1 MSEKFSR
8 FDVKDYLKTPVDLS
22 EYIKGCEI
30 EDSGVGQLNRVALRD
45 VKQTIRAR
53 IENDSNFAQAM
64 RIEAATLIYNGE
76 IELGRRLLKL
86 LQEALRHQTARR
98 FFTYRP

>member
-8 FDVKDYLKTPVDLS
+8 FDVKDYLKSPADLGQ
-22 EYIKGCEI
+22 YIKGCEI
-30 EDSGVGQLNRVALRD
+30 EKPGDGQLNRVVLRD
-45 VKQTIRAR
+45 FKQTIRAR
-53 IENDSNFAQAM
+53 IESDSNFAQAM

-76 IELGRRLLKL
+76 IELERRLLKL

>member
-8 FDVKDYLKTPVDLS
+8 FDVKDYLKTPADLS

-30 EDSGVGQLNRVALRD
+30 EDSGDGQLNRVALRD
-45 VKQTIRAR
+45 YKQTIRAR
-53 IENDSNFAQAM
+53 IESDSNFAQAM

-86 LQEALRHQTARR
+86 LQTALRHQTARR

>member
-8 FDVKDYLKTPVDLS
+8 FDVKDYLKMPADLGQ
-22 EYIKGCEI
+22 YIKGCEI
-30 EDSGVGQLNRVALRD
+30 EVPRDGQLNRVALRD
-45 VKQTIRAR
+45 FKQTIRAR
-53 IENDSNFAQAM
+53 IESDSNFAQAM

-86 LQEALRHQTARR
+86 LHEALRHQTARR

>member
-8 FDVKDYLKTPVDLS
+8 FDVKDYLKTPADLGQ
-22 EYIKGCEI
+22 YIKGFEI
-30 EDSGVGQLNRVALRD
+30 EDPCDGQLNRVALRD
-45 VKQTIRAR
+45 FKQTIRAR
-53 IENDSNFAQAM
+53 IESDSNFAQAM

-76 IELGRRLLKL
+76 MELGRRLLKL

>member
-1 MSEKFSR
+1 MSEKFLR
-8 FDVKDYLKTPVDLS
+8 FDVKDHLTTSADLGQ
-22 EYIKGCEI
+22 YIKGCEI
-30 EDSGVGQLNRVALRD
+30 EDSGDGQLNRVALRD

-53 IENDSNFAQAM
+53 IESDSDFAQAM

>member
-8 FDVKDYLKTPVDLS
+8 FDVKDYLKTPADLVH
-22 EYIKGCEI
+22 YMKGCEI
-30 EDSGVGQLNRVALRD
+30 EDSGDGQLNRVALRD

-53 IENDSNFAQAM
+53 IESDSNFAQAM

-86 LQEALRHQTARR
+86 LHEALRHQTARR

>member
-1 MSEKFSR
+1 MES
-8 FDVKDYLKTPVDLS
+8 
-22 EYIKGCEI
+22 
-30 EDSGVGQLNRVALRD
+30 DSD
-45 VKQTIRAR
+45 
-53 IENDSNFAQAM
+53 FAQAM

>member
-8 FDVKDYLKTPVDLS
+8 FDVKDYLKTPADLGH
-22 EYIKGCEI
+22 YMKGCEI
-30 EDSGVGQLNRVALRD
+30 EDSGDGQLNRVALRD

-53 IENDSNFAQAM
+53 IESDSNFAQAM

-86 LQEALRHQTARR
+86 LHEALRHQTARG

>member
-8 FDVKDYLKTPVDLS
+8 FDVKDYLKTHVDLS

>member
-1 MSEKFSR
+1 MQ
-8 FDVKDYLKTPVDLS
+8 
-22 EYIKGCEI
+22 I
-30 EDSGVGQLNRVALRD
+30 
-45 VKQTIRAR
+45 IRAR
-53 IENDSNFAQAM
+53 IESDSDFAQAM

>member
-8 FDVKDYLKTPVDLS
+8 FDVKDYLKTSVDLS

-30 EDSGVGQLNRVALRD
+30 EDSGDGQLNRVALRD

-53 IENDSNFAQAM
+53 IESDSDFAQAM

>member
-8 FDVKDYLKTPVDLS
+8 FDVKDYLKTPFDLS

-30 EDSGVGQLNRVALRD
+30 EDSGDGQLNRVALRD

-53 IENDSNFAQAM
+53 IESDSDFAQAM

>member
-8 FDVKDYLKTPVDLS
+8 FDVKDYLKTPADLVH
-22 EYIKGCEI
+22 YMKGCEI
-30 EDSGVGQLNRVALRD
+30 EDSGDGQLNRVALRD

-53 IENDSNFAQAM
+53 IESDSNFAQAM

-86 LQEALRHQTARR
+86 LHEALRHQTARG

>member
-8 FDVKDYLKTPVDLS
+8 FDVKDYLKTPADLGQ
-22 EYIKGCEI
+22 YIKGCEI
-30 EDSGVGQLNRVALRD
+30 EDSGDGQLIRVALRD

-53 IENDSNFAQAM
+53 IESDSNFAQAM

-86 LQEALRHQTARR
+86 LHEALRHQTARR
-98 FFTYRP
+98 LFTYRP

>member
-1 MSEKFSR
+1 MSEEFAR
-8 FDVKDYLKTPVDLS
+8 FDVKDYLKTPADPGQ
-22 EYIKGCEI
+22 YIKGCEI
-30 EDSGVGQLNRVALRD
+30 EDSSDGQLNRVALRD
-45 VKQTIRAR
+45 VKHTIRAR
-53 IENDSNFAQAM
+53 IESDPNFAQAM

>member
-1 MSEKFSR
+1 MSEKFLR
-8 FDVKDYLKTPVDLS
+8 FDVKDHLTTSADLGQ
-22 EYIKGCEI
+22 YIKACEI
-30 EDSGVGQLNRVALRD
+30 EDSGDGQLNRVSFRD
-45 VKQTIRAR
+45 VMQTIRAR
-53 IENDSNFAQAM
+53 IESDSDFAQAM